1 MKRAFVLFIG
11 IVLISTSAISEHRHE
26 ILADDFDGAKLM
38 KRYNASKD
46 DFHAEYVGDKM
57 FVVVHDGAPIP
68 DPPIFEAPDP
78 TKRDRLTVLRGNLRS
93 RDLNVS
99 EINEY
104 LRLTAGL

>member
-1 MKRAFVLFIG
+1 MKKILVFLFAFSLIG
-11 IVLISTSAISEHRHE
+11 ASALSEHRHK
-26 ILADDFDGAKLM
+26 IHADDFDGAKLI
-38 KRYNASKD
+38 KRYNASRD
-46 DFHAEYVGDKM
+46 DFHCEYVDKEM
-57 FVVVHDGAPIP
+57 FVVIHDGAPIP

-104 LRLTAGL
+104 LRLTAGF